1 MANTAAVISQLR
13 ALERLTRAEVA
24 LAGARVAQA
33 RTDAVRRELS
43 RNGDNAR
50 GRAQQIATALRDL
63 DAVPDV
69 LAPVMGGAL
78 VLVKATMEQTQPLEE
93 ALLGDLSVEHQLVD
107 RSRYLLALT
116 DRDGP
121 ATVHRLARE
130 LVSAHTA
137 TVEWLSVVLAEDALG
152 GPAALRPTPTQL
164 VAGVLPQLLRL
175 PGRLYA
181 DGINRAAHSLARSVR
196 HARAQAERISTRVD
210 RLGGDAREVLS
221 VGMDSA
227 LQRAETL
234 TRRDGSARAADALH
248 TTRRELGALDSDE
261 LPVRRYDQLSAQD
274 AVTAIK
280 KLGSPEDVQA
290 VTRYEEEHKN
300 RTSVVSAA
308 QTRHA
313 EIAKDAIAIS

>member
-1 MANTAAVISQLR
+1 M
-13 ALERLTRAEVA
+13 
-24 LAGARVAQA
+24 
-33 RTDAVRRELS
+33 
-43 RNGDNAR
+43 
-50 GRAQQIATALRDL
+50 
-63 DAVPDV
+63 
-69 LAPVMGGAL
+69 
-78 VLVKATMEQTQPLEE
+78 LVKATMEQTQPLKE
-93 ALLGDLSVEHQLVD
+93 ALLGDLSMQHQLVD

-130 LVSAHTA
+130 LLAAHTA
-137 TVEWLSVVLAEDALG
+137 TAEWLTVALAQDALG

-164 VAGVLPQLLRL
+164 IAGALPQLLRL

-181 DGINRAAHSLARSVR
+181 DGINRAAHSLARSTR
-196 HARAQAERISTRVD
+196 HARAQTKRISTRLD
-210 RLGGDAREVLS
+210 RLGEDTREVLS
-221 VGMDSA
+221 VAMDSA

-234 TRRDGSARAADALH
+234 TRRDGTAHAAEALH
-248 TTRRELGALDSDE
+248 TTRRELGALNSTE

-280 KLGSPEDVQA
+280 KLDSPEDVHA

-300 RTSVVSAA
+300 RTTVVSAA

-313 EIAKDAIAIS
+313 EIAKDAITIS